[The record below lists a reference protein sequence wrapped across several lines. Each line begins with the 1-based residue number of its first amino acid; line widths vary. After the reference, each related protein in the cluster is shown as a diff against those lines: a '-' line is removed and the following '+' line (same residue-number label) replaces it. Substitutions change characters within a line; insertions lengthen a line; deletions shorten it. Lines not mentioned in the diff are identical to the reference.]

1 VGNRAGLTPREL
13 EILRMAA
20 RGLTDKEIAARLSTR
35 SHTVSNYL
43 TVILLKLGARNRT
56 EAVAQAVSTGHPA
69 RR

>member
-13 EILRMAA
+13 EILRIAA
-20 RGLTDKEIAARLSTR
+20 RGLTDKEIAARLGIR